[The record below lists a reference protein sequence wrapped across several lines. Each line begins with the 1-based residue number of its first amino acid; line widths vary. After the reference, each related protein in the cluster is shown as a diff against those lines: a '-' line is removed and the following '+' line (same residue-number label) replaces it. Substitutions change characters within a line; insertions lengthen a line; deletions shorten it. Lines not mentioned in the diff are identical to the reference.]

1 MERVGVLIDRLLAQ
15 YRNNADRE
23 KLLVTAQ
30 LLLSELQNA
39 DEEEYENFSSV
50 VSVFYPAFHQSHSF
64 VAEAE
69 PEILSKQKEE
79 KKINVE
85 NAKPQKQQ
93 EPEEQENSE
102 SFFDPMVEI
111 PTLALKQQEI
121 NETIAANG
129 ESLNDKLKSSSSHKE
144 IAHTIKGAPIKD
156 LRKAIGINDRYV
168 FINEL
173 FRGDETMYERSV
185 KTINSFNIYGEA
197 EFWIKRELKLKLAW
211 PDDHEAVQLF
221 DELVK
226 RRFS

>member
-39 DEEEYENFSSV
+39 DEEEYENLSSV

-64 VAEAE
+64 VAEAK

-79 KKINVE
+79 IKINVE

-102 SFFDPMVEI
+102 SFFDPMLEI

-129 ESLNDKLKSSSSHKE
+129 ESLNDKLKSSASYKE
-144 IAHTIKGAPIKD
+144 IGHSIKGAPIKD

-173 FRGDETMYERSV
+173 FRGDETMYERSI

>member
-15 YRNNADRE
+15 YRDNAGKE
-23 KLLVTAQ
+23 KLLVTTQ
-30 LLLSELQNA
+30 LLLSELQKT
-39 DEEEYENFSSV
+39 DEENYDHFSSV
-50 VSVFYPAFHQSHSF
+50 VSVFYPAFHKSH
-64 VAEAE
+64 
-69 PEILSKQKEE
+69 LYEE
-79 KKINVE
+79 TETMVVPQPKTEVKINGESPKHSVH
-85 NAKPQKQQ
+85 KI
-93 EPEEQENSE
+93 EEQESE
-102 SFFDPMVEI
+102 DSFFDPLIEI

-129 ESLNDKLKSSSSHKE
+129 ESLNDKLKLASSHKE
-144 IAHTIKGAPIKD
+144 IGSSIKSTPIKD

-173 FRGDETMYERSV
+173 FRGDETMYERSI

-197 EFWIKRELKLKLAW
+197 ELWIKRELKLKLAW
-211 PDDHEAVQLF
+211 SEDNEAVQLF

>member
-23 KLLVTAQ
+23 KLLITAQ

-39 DEEEYENFSSV
+39 DEEEYENLSSV

-64 VAEAE
+64 VAEAK
-69 PEILSKQKEE
+69 PEVLSKQKEE
-79 KKINVE
+79 IKINVE

-93 EPEEQENSE
+93 EPEEQETSE
-102 SFFDPMVEI
+102 SFFDPMLEI

-129 ESLNDKLKSSSSHKE
+129 ESLNDKLKSSASYKE
-144 IAHTIKGAPIKD
+144 IGHSIKGAPIKD

-173 FRGDETMYERSV
+173 FRGDETMYERSI

>member
-23 KLLVTAQ
+23 KLLITAQ

-39 DEEEYENFSSV
+39 DEEEYENLSSV

-64 VAEAE
+64 VAEAK

-79 KKINVE
+79 IKINVE

-93 EPEEQENSE
+93 EPEEQETSE
-102 SFFDPMVEI
+102 SFFDPMLEI

-129 ESLNDKLKSSSSHKE
+129 ESLNDKLKSSASYKE
-144 IAHTIKGAPIKD
+144 IGHSIKGAPIKD

-173 FRGDETMYERSV
+173 FRGDETMYERSI

>member
-39 DEEEYENFSSV
+39 DEEEYENLSSV
-50 VSVFYPAFHQSHSF
+50 VSVFYPAFHQSHSY

-69 PEILSKQKEE
+69 PEVLSKQKEE

-93 EPEEQENSE
+93 EPEDQENSE

-129 ESLNDKLKSSSSHKE
+129 ESLNDKLKSSASHKE
-144 IAHTIKGAPIKD
+144 IGHSIKGAPIKD
-156 LRKAIGINDRYV
+156 LRKAIGINDRYA

>member
-15 YRNNADRE
+15 YRNNANRE

-39 DEEEYENFSSV
+39 DEEEYENLSSV

-64 VAEAE
+64 VAEAK

-79 KKINVE
+79 IKINVE

-102 SFFDPMVEI
+102 SFFDPMLEI

-129 ESLNDKLKSSSSHKE
+129 ESLNDKLKSSASYKE
-144 IAHTIKGAPIKD
+144 IGHSIKGAPIKD

-173 FRGDETMYERSV
+173 FRGDETMYERSI